1 MGLLLNTCNARYM
14 GHPNGKVTRASHST
28 FVAFISSGKDDDDE
42 RVTLKEQ
49 LVYYYMQRSLE
60 GYPGVTPF
68 EGMASGV
75 AALVRNLP
83 AGSPSIFYCVHCLV
97 EKASNLCSE
106 VPTEPGS
113 WNDLHDELEPCKKL
127 LDLLLRLLSLV
138 DIQVLPSLMKL
149 LAQLVVQLPEDGQNM
164 VLNDLYVQV
173 ADSDD
178 VTRKPALVSWV
189 QSLSYLSSQATIS
202 KAPKRHP
209 KHEKAGSESWNKGRV
224 RKQGSQSNPYHD
236 YRKFPTVFCLKINHG
251 GEFTTPPKI
260 RYRGGKVNWID
271 TIDADVFSI
280 NEINHMMKD
289 IGYENPSFE
298 YFYKEPNTDLE
309 NGLKKLDCDQ
319 DVLQLM
325 KFVAKYKVIEL
336 YVVHGVNEEPMNVV
350 PLNVDDSLINKDMD
364 NFVLD
369 DNGDDVVDDVSED
382 EWLRSCLNLVP
393 RKKKVVVESEVVGQS
408 NRDNRDESTR
418 SEVEREHG
426 SSSEHDSSYEDDSD
440 SQDSDFDEP
449 DNIIDDVEVD
459 MAEFKRNIDENVE
472 WVGSKD
478 KVEQVEEV
486 FEDEEVDYED
496 MDTGSESENEG
507 ARRKALN
514 MHIRKQKADA
524 KLGGNVW
531 KENFFIG
538 QEFESNTLIKEMLT
552 RVSVEQRRQLYLKK
566 NDKNRLRAH
575 CRGKVPQFTFEDG
588 IESRGS
594 KGKLAE
600 GSKCK
605 VAKGSKGRVA
615 EGSKVKGAEGSK
627 VECAEGSKQK
637 GVKGKG
643 QVGGSTGNFKD
654 GGCSIEDK
662 EESCPWFLQCS
673 KLPNQ
678 ETWAVKTFHD
688 THTCL
693 QSRKVKRCT
702 ATFLSKTVEGTIKPN
717 PKIPLG
723 ALKDQLQKEYELGIS
738 NQKVFRAKK
747 MAMERIDGNH
757 WKQYAQLKDY
767 CLELRNSN
775 PNTTVKIEVERPH
788 DVNSPE
794 RKFKR
799 VYICL
804 GPLKDGFK
812 AGKRELLG
820 LDGCFLSGVYPGWI
834 LTAVGIDPNNGI
846 YPLAY
851 AIVESENKD
860 SWKWFLDC
868 VGDDL
873 DLFRNSH
880 FTFISDRQKGIIPAI
895 AETFPSAEHRFCLK
909 HIYDN
914 MKLQWR
920 GQMYKQMLWRCA
932 ASNTVRYFEKNMET
946 LKAFKEEAYEWL
958 KKIPPQH
965 WSRSHFTGRAHCD
978 VLLNNICEVFNRQL
992 VDGRDK
998 PIITCLEYIRVYL
1011 MKRIVNVQKVI
1022 SKSDGILTPNANKIF
1037 QAIVKDASQ
1046 IKIEWNGADLY
1057 QANDSN
1063 GFQCVVNM
1071 RTRECSCRKWELT
1084 GIPCKHAVAA
1094 IWNMASNG
1102 EETGI
1107 PETYCHETYWLSTWK
1122 AMYRFKINP
1131 PNGPELWEKSNNLNT
1146 IIPPAPKPQIGRPPK
1161 KRRKSAAELAEG
1173 IVQGKKLSRAGK
1185 SITCS
1190 NCKGVGH
1197 NKKSCPNV
1205 TSASNAQGP
1214 NVGATHTTHAYRDT
1228 QAPSEIHICS
1238 QAPPATQ
1245 VTQPVPSKRQKRPV
1259 KKMNL

>member
-1 MGLLLNTCNARYM
+1 M
-14 GHPNGKVTRASHST
+14 
-28 FVAFISSGKDDDDE
+28 
-42 RVTLKEQ
+42 
-49 LVYYYMQRSLE
+49 
-60 GYPGVTPF
+60 
-68 EGMASGV
+68 
-75 AALVRNLP
+75 
-83 AGSPSIFYCVHCLV
+83 
-97 EKASNLCSE
+97 LCE
-106 VPTEPGS
+106 
-113 WNDLHDELEPCKKL
+113 W
-127 LDLLLRLLSLV
+127 
-138 DIQVLPSLMKL
+138 
-149 LAQLVVQLPEDGQNM
+149 
-164 VLNDLYVQV
+164 
-173 ADSDD
+173 
-178 VTRKPALVSWV
+178 
-189 QSLSYLSSQATIS
+189 
-202 KAPKRHP
+202 
-209 KHEKAGSESWNKGRV
+209 RV

-393 RKKKVVVESEVVGQS
+393 REKKAVVESEVVGQS
-408 NRDNRDESTR
+408 NRDKRDESTR

-426 SSSEHDSSYEDDSD
+426 SSSEHDSSSEDDSD
-440 SQDSDFDEP
+440 SQDSDFDEQ

-594 KGKLAE
+594 KGKLVE

-615 EGSKVKGAEGSK
+615 EGSKVKGAEGSN
-627 VECAEGSKQK
+627 VEGAEGSKKKGAEGSKQK

-673 KLPNQ
+673 KLPNK

-702 ATFLSKTVEGTIKPN
+702 ATFLSKTVE
-717 PKIPLG
+717 
-723 ALKDQLQKEYELGIS
+723 
-738 NQKVFRAKK
+738 
-747 MAMERIDGNH
+747 
-757 WKQYAQLKDY
+757 
-767 CLELRNSN
+767 
-775 PNTTVKIEVERPH
+775 
-788 DVNSPE
+788 
-794 RKFKR
+794 
-799 VYICL
+799 
-804 GPLKDGFK
+804 
-812 AGKRELLG
+812 
-820 LDGCFLSGVYPGWI
+820 
-834 LTAVGIDPNNGI
+834 
-846 YPLAY
+846 
-851 AIVESENKD
+851 
-860 SWKWFLDC
+860 
-868 VGDDL
+868 
-873 DLFRNSH
+873 
-880 FTFISDRQKGIIPAI
+880 
-895 AETFPSAEHRFCLK
+895 
-909 HIYDN
+909 
-914 MKLQWR
+914 
-920 GQMYKQMLWRCA
+920 
-932 ASNTVRYFEKNMET
+932 
-946 LKAFKEEAYEWL
+946 
-958 KKIPPQH
+958 
-965 WSRSHFTGRAHCD
+965 
-978 VLLNNICEVFNRQL
+978 
-992 VDGRDK
+992 
-998 PIITCLEYIRVYL
+998 
-1011 MKRIVNVQKVI
+1011 
-1022 SKSDGILTPNANKIF
+1022 
-1037 QAIVKDASQ
+1037 
-1046 IKIEWNGADLY
+1046 
-1057 QANDSN
+1057 
-1063 GFQCVVNM
+1063 
-1071 RTRECSCRKWELT
+1071 
-1084 GIPCKHAVAA
+1084 
-1094 IWNMASNG
+1094 
-1102 EETGI
+1102 
-1107 PETYCHETYWLSTWK
+1107 
-1122 AMYRFKINP
+1122 AMYMFKINP

-1161 KRRKSAAELAEG
+1161 KRRKSAAELSEG

-1228 QAPSEIHICS
+1228 QAASEIHICS

-1245 VTQPVPSKRQKRPV
+1245 VTKSLPSKRQKRPV